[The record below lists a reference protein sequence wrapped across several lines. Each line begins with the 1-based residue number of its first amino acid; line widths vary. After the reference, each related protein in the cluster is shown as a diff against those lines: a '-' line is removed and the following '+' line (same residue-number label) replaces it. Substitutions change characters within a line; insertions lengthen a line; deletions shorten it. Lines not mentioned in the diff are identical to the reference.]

1 MVKASFSQIVTEDET
16 LIHHFEPDTKRQSM
30 EWRHPIYPRRKKFK
44 VTPSAAKVMATVFY
58 AEGVILVQ
66 IMPRGQTINSNLY
79 IQTLKNLQK
88 YLRRVRPHKNVA
100 EILLQH
106 DNERPHTSLK
116 TQEAVT
122 ELGWTVL
129 PHPLYS
135 PDLAPSDLHL
145 FGTLKDA
152 IRRKRFGSDDKGIEE
167 LAASAGFRLVQDGDT
182 CSCFLLAQ
190 GC

>member
-1 MVKASFSQIVTEDET
+1 MKHGSITLNQIPKDSQWNGVIQFI
-16 LIHHFEPDTKRQSM
+16 LGGRSLRLPLQQ
-30 EWRHPIYPRRKKFK
+30 RKSWPLF
-44 VTPSAAKVMATVFY
+44 FY
-58 AEGVILVQ
+58 AEGVILVH
-66 IMPRGQTINSNLY
+66 IMPRGQPINSDLY

-122 ELGWTVL
+122 ELGITVL

-152 IRRKRFGSDDKGIEE
+152 IRRKRFGSDDKAIEE

-190 GC
+190 DC